1 MSALE
6 KIKTRL
12 DKETES
18 LNMLDLSE
26 IHITNISEE
35 IKKVLERFKKVK
47 VLILKHCDLDS
58 LENLPNWK
66 LTAIDLS

>member
-1 MSALE
+1 
-6 KIKTRL
+6 
-12 DKETES
+12 
-18 LNMLDLSE
+18 MLDLSE
-26 IHITNISEE
+26 IPIGNITEE

-47 VLILKHCDLDS
+47 VLILRHCDLDT